1 MLRQKYVHQFDKL
14 RAIATFQDIH
24 QLPHE
29 QYVTN
34 ILFVISVANIII
46 SLIIMILGSV
56 SLVAQASTDIVIA
69 MIIAP
74 AIFVFINAW
83 VLQRLRAGKKEQ
95 AGQILTICGILLISL
110 AVLMTGGLYS
120 SAYIG
125 LLFMFVTGVVL
136 IDFKVMR
143 WIYLGTFVYT
153 LALFLIE
160 RGDYLPMLISPVLE
174 KDLPI
179 HFIALLSGITGL
191 LLIISYHKYAL
202 LESGRRMAGLQA
214 ERERYR
220 VQNEMT
226 QNLAHDLRTP
236 VTVMKSKM
244 YLIKRYT
251 EKGIPTQ
258 DKLSELEVAIENTH
272 AMIEDLLALTMI
284 DRNEQRDS
292 VQTFNVREVLLQC
305 IDAIRSYADEN
316 NTQIIFDDSSEKDI
330 IAHGSQ
336 QQWMRVF
343 SNLIENAI
351 HYGCEN
357 CDNRY
362 IKVRLQPT
370 TDAIT
375 IQFEDNGIGIAP
387 QDHERVFERFY
398 RVNAARTHGKRPGT
412 GIGLSIVRKIIEMHG
427 GRITLASA
435 IGRGSTFTVTLP
447 Y

>member
-1 MLRQKYVHQFDKL
+1 
-14 RAIATFQDIH
+14 
-24 QLPHE
+24 
-29 QYVTN
+29 
-34 ILFVISVANIII
+34 
-46 SLIIMILGSV
+46 
-56 SLVAQASTDIVIA
+56 
-69 MIIAP
+69 
-74 AIFVFINAW
+74 
-83 VLQRLRAGKKEQ
+83 
-95 AGQILTICGILLISL
+95 
-110 AVLMTGGLYS
+110 
-120 SAYIG
+120 
-125 LLFMFVTGVVL
+125 
-136 IDFKVMR
+136 
-143 WIYLGTFVYT
+143 
-153 LALFLIE
+153 
-160 RGDYLPMLISPVLE
+160 
-174 KDLPI
+174 
-179 HFIALLSGITGL
+179 
-191 LLIISYHKYAL
+191 
-202 LESGRRMAGLQA
+202 QA

-258 DKLSELEVAIENTH
+258 DKLNELEMAIENTH

-305 IDAIRSYADEN
+305 IGAIRSYADEN
-316 NTQIIFDDSSEKDI
+316 NTQIIFDDSAEKDI

-362 IKVRLQPT
+362 IKVRLQPA

-398 RVNAARTHGKRPGT
+398 RVNTARTHGKRPGT
-412 GIGLSIVRKIIEMHG
+412 GIGLSIVRKIVEMHG

-435 IGRGSTFTVTLP
+435 IGVGSTFTVTLP